1 MRKTFVF
8 TVSYDV
14 QQLVLL
20 TSHSLKQNFHLSTIH
35 LSTTFSDLAISDIN
49 YSLLYNDLINSEC
62 TEGEEAITQLL
73 WCFRFINVLSVR
85 LLQQPPFVIFY
96 SCQHCWAKA
105 NISFSVQNVLLLD
118 ICIYISKLFG
128 FNSMC
133 KIVCSEL
140 SMLKCPF

>member
-20 TSHSLKQNFHLSTIH
+20 TSHSLKQNFHLPTIH

-62 TEGEEAITQLL
+62 TEGGEAITQLL
-73 WCFRFINVLSVR
+73 
-85 LLQQPPFVIFY
+85 
-96 SCQHCWAKA
+96 
-105 NISFSVQNVLLLD
+105 
-118 ICIYISKLFG
+118 
-128 FNSMC
+128 
-133 KIVCSEL
+133 
-140 SMLKCPF
+140 